1 MDAGYHLNCEHN
13 EGYCGADQCSTCEHG
28 PNKCLTCA
36 WWDEILDNKG
46 QGVMHGLCLLHDNDP
61 TGASDVCGCWM
72 SPSETLDK
80 LRTAQA
86 EVARLREAF
95 VLMHQACDQ
104 MWTATDEDVCG
115 LMVDNAVILHDRAVA
130 LAGVTKHHS
139 RCLVATKSCDLCS
152 AMPQPPASEGENGEE
167 LA

>member
-61 TGASDVCGCWM
+61 TRASDVCGCWM

-86 EVARLREAF
+86 EVERLR
-95 VLMHQACDQ
+95 
-104 MWTATDEDVCG
+104 
-115 LMVDNAVILHDRAVA
+115 VA
-130 LAGVTKHHS
+130 LEGCARNDKTVYDHHEPRPDGMKPRDAGGGIN
-139 RCLVATKSCDLCS
+139 LPDA
-152 AMPQPPASEGENGEE
+152 A
-167 LA
+167 